1 MSQQSHPAKFQR
13 HDSFQK
19 KVVDVYAF
27 GEPSVLLGT
36 AMLDEQAMPSAPV
49 RLPLKMLN
57 RHGLIAGATGTGKT
71 KSLQV
76 MAERLSAAGV
86 PSLLMDLKGDLS
98 GLAAQGAEKP
108 FITERQKLIGEH
120 YHPGGCPVELLTLT
134 GNQGV
139 KLRATVSEFG
149 PLLFSKML
157 RLNETQTGIVSII
170 FKYCDDHRLPLVDLK
185 DFRAVIN
192 HLTGPEKKEVE
203 ARYGRLASASVG
215 TILRRLLELEQQK
228 ADRFFG
234 ERSFDV
240 ADLCRTTTEGKGM
253 VSILR
258 LMDIQDKPQ
267 LFSTFMLGLLAEI
280 FQTFPEVGDAEQPKL
295 VLFIDEAHLIFKE
308 ASDALLSQLESI
320 IKLIRSKGV
329 GIYFCTQKP
338 DDVPEAIL
346 SQLGLKVQHAMR
358 AFTARDRKGIKLA
371 AENYPL
377 SDFYDT
383 SQEMTSLGIGEALVT
398 GLGPKGRPTP
408 LVRTLLCAPRSRM
421 GVLNKAEQAQLIGQS
436 LLVSKYAETLDAE
449 SAYEMLQGKLQS
461 AAGDTPMTTVPTPV
475 PLDPELSEA
484 LGRKSKKRSSR
495 SRKSKSMLEQFLSS
509 SAARQLAR
517 TAAREISRGLLGVL
531 GLNSSGRSRRR

>member
-1 MSQQSHPAKFQR
+1 MTRQRKLAVDQQNDFFQ
-13 HDSFQK
+13 QN
-19 KVVDVYAF
+19 VVQSYAF
-27 GEPSVLLGT
+27 DVPSLLLGT
-36 AMLDEQAMPSAPV
+36 AMLEAQPVASAPV
-49 RLPLKMLN
+49 HLPLKMLN

-71 KSLQV
+71 KTLQV
-76 MAERLSAAGV
+76 MAERLSAVGV

-98 GLAAQGAEKP
+98 GLAAAGEEKS
-108 FITERQKLIGEH
+108 FITERQRLIGEE
-120 YHPGGCPVELLTLT
+120 YQPTGCPVELLTLT
-134 GNQGV
+134 TGKGV

-170 FKYCDDHRLPLVDLK
+170 FKYCDDHRLPLLDLQ

-192 HLTGPEKKEVE
+192 HLTGPEKQEVE
-203 ARYGRLASASVG
+203 AHYGRLASASVG

-240 ADLCRTTTEGKGM
+240 ADLCRTTTDGKGM
-253 VSILR
+253 LSILR

-295 VLFIDEAHLIFKE
+295 VLFIDEAHLIFDE
-308 ASDALLSQLESI
+308 ASDELLSQLESI

-377 SDFYDT
+377 SDFYQT
-383 SQEMTSLGIGEALVT
+383 AEELTSLGIGEALVT
-398 GLGPKGRPTP
+398 GLGPEGRPTP

-421 GVLNKAEQAQLIGQS
+421 GVLKKAEQAQLIGQS
-436 LLVSKYAETLDAE
+436 LLVGKYAEVVNRE
-449 SAYEMLQGKLQS
+449 SAYEMLQGKIQ
-461 AAGDTPMTTVPTPV
+461 AAAEDTPMTTVPPPL

-484 LGRKSKKRSSR
+484 LGRKPKPRSTR
-495 SRKSKSMLEQFLSS
+495 TLKNKTMLEQVLGS

-517 TAAREISRGLLGVL
+517 TAGREITRGLLGAL
-531 GLNSSGRSRRR
+531 GIKSSSRS

>member
-1 MSQQSHPAKFQR
+1 
-13 HDSFQK
+13 
-19 KVVDVYAF
+19 
-27 GEPSVLLGT
+27 
-36 AMLDEQAMPSAPV
+36 
-49 RLPLKMLN
+49 
-57 RHGLIAGATGTGKT
+57 
-71 KSLQV
+71 
-76 MAERLSAAGV
+76 
-86 PSLLMDLKGDLS
+86 
-98 GLAAQGAEKP
+98 
-108 FITERQKLIGEH
+108 
-120 YHPGGCPVELLTLT
+120 VELLTLT
-134 GNQGV
+134 AGNGV
-139 KLRATVSEFG
+139 RLRATVSEFG

-157 RLNETQTGIVSII
+157 RLNETQTGIVSIL
-170 FKYCDDHRLPLVDLK
+170 FKYCDDHRLPLLDLQ

-228 ADRFFG
+228 ADQFFG

-240 ADLCRTTTEGKGM
+240 ADLCRTTTAGKGM

-258 LMDIQDKPQ
+258 LMGIQDKPQ

-295 VLFIDEAHLIFKE
+295 VLFIDEAHLIFEE
-308 ASDALLSQLESI
+308 ASDELLSQLESI

-346 SQLGLKVQHAMR
+346 GQLGLKVQHAMR

-371 AENYPL
+371 SENYPL
-377 SDFYDT
+377 TDFYNT
-383 SQEMTSLGIGEALVT
+383 SQELTSLGIGEALIT

-421 GVLNKAEQAQLIGQS
+421 GVLKKTETDQLIGNS
-436 LLVSKYAETLDAE
+436 LLVEKYAETLNPE
-449 SAYEMLQGKLQS
+449 SAYEMLQAKLQAS
-461 AAGDTPMTTVPTPV
+461 AADAPMSTVPTPP
-475 PLDPELSEA
+475 PLDSDLSEA
-484 LGRKSKKRSSR
+484 LGRKTAKRRRSSR
-495 SRKSKSMLEQFLSS
+495 KTKSVLEKVLAS

-517 TAAREISRGLLGVL
+517 TAGREITRGLLGAL
-531 GLNSSGRSRRR
+531 GIKR